1 MKRMNAIALAGALA
15 CAFAHAADVGPQAAS
30 RHTAQANRAFGA
42 QLPLADQADFEAASR
57 GLLATLPAGT
67 RIADAQGKVV
77 WDTARYDFMK
87 GAAPD
92 SVNPSL
98 WRQEQLNN
106 IHGLFKVTEGVYQ
119 LRGYDVSN
127 MTLIAGKT
135 GWIVVDPLTT
145 SEVAKAAFALA
156 QEKLGARPVSAVIF
170 THGHADHFG
179 GVNGIVPAADAAKVR
194 VIVPDGFM
202 ESALAENV
210 LAGNVMTRR
219 AQYQFGMTMP
229 TGERGAVGVGLGK
242 AVAGGTIGIL
252 PPTDVVTKSGQEL
265 DVDGVR
271 MVFHMAN
278 GSEAPAEFMFYLP
291 ELKALCLSEVVSS
304 TMHNIYTL
312 RGAKVRDALAWSKYV
327 NQLLDAFPQ
336 AEIAFRSH
344 HWPVWGQGKVQHHL
358 AQQRDMYRFIHDR
371 AMGMANQGATMS
383 DLANADFYPK
393 GLQQDF
399 STHGYYGTLS
409 HNLRGVYNFYL
420 GFYDSNPA
428 TLNPL
433 PRQEQ
438 GKRYVEAMGGA
449 KAVLAKMRKAI
460 EAGDYRWATEMGSHL
475 VFAEPGNRAARLL
488 QADALEQLGYQAESG
503 VWRNQY
509 LTAAK
514 ELRATGPLPASPLS
528 VEMLAKLPL
537 ESVFDILSVRLDH
550 QKMDGAKASINLHI
564 SDTKEDFALELSN
577 AVLNNA
583 PGRKLAKAD
592 VSLSLPRQALFGLLL
607 GKLQLQQ
614 AVDAG
619 IVKVEGDPRALAKV
633 FGGLRE
639 FDPAFNIVT
648 PAVNVPNSLGQ
659 P

>member
-1 MKRMNAIALAGALA
+1 MKKTNALALAGALA
-15 CAFAHAADVGPQAAS
+15 CALAHHAAVAADAGPQPAT

-42 QLPLADQADFEAASR
+42 QLPLADRADFEAASR
-57 GLLATLPAGT
+57 GLLATLPG
-67 RIADAQGKVV
+67 GKVLDAKGNTV
-77 WDTARYDFMK
+77 WDTGRYAFMQ

-106 IHGLFKVTEGVYQ
+106 IHGLFQVAEGVYQ

-145 SEVAKAAFALA
+145 AEVARASFALA
-156 QEKLGARPVSAVIF
+156 QEKLGARPVRAVIF

-179 GVNGIVPAADAAKVR
+179 GVNGIVPAAEAGNVR

-210 LAGNVMTRR
+210 LAGNVMARR
-219 AQYQFGMTMP
+219 AQYQFGMTLP
-229 TGERGAVGVGLGK
+229 AGERAGVGTGLGK
-242 AVAGGTIGIL
+242 AIAGGKAGIL
-252 PPTDVVTKSGQEL
+252 MPTDVVGKSGQEL
-265 DVDGVR
+265 EVDGVR

-291 ELKALCLSEVVSS
+291 ELKALCLSEVVNA

-312 RGAKVRDALAWSKYV
+312 RGAKVRDALAWSKYI

-336 AEIAFRSH
+336 AELAFRSH
-344 HWPVWGQGKVQHHL
+344 HWPVWGKDQVRHHL
-358 AQQRDMYRFIHDR
+358 AQQRDMYRFVHDR
-371 AMGMANQGATMS
+371 ALGLANQGATMTE
-383 DLANADFYPK
+383 LANAGFYPK

-420 GFYDSNPA
+420 GYYDSNPA

-433 PRQEQ
+433 PRNEQ
-438 GKRYVEAMGGA
+438 ARRYVDAMGGA
-449 KAVLAKMRKAI
+449 KAVLAKMRQAFA
-460 EAGDYRWATEMGSHL
+460 AGDYRWTTELGSHL

-488 QADALEQLGYQAESG
+488 QADALEQQGYQAESAI
-503 VWRNQY
+503 WRNQF
-509 LTAAK
+509 LTAAR
-514 ELRATGPLPASPLS
+514 ELRASGPLPASPLS
-528 VEMLAKLPL
+528 LDMLAKLPL
-537 ESVFDILSVRLDH
+537 ESVFDLLAVRLDH
-550 QKMDGAKASINLHI
+550 QKVDGTRLGINLHFT
-564 SDTKEDFALELSN
+564 DTNEDYALELSN
-577 AVLNNA
+577 SVLHNTH
-583 PGRKLAKAD
+583 GRKLARPD
-592 VSLSLPRQALFGLLL
+592 VALALTREALFGLLL
-607 GKLQLQQ
+607 GKLQLK
-614 AVDAG
+614 DAAASG
-619 IVKVEGDPRALAKV
+619 MVQLEGEPRALAAL
-633 FGGLRE
+633 FGSLQQ
-639 FDPAFNIVT
+639 FDPNFNIVT
-648 PAVNVPNSLGQ
+648 PIGQ